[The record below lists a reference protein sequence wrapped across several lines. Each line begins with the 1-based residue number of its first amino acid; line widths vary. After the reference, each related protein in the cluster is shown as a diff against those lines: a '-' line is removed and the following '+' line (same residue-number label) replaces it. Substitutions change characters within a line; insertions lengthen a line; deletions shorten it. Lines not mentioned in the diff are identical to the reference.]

1 MTFNFIPEKPLSTT
15 ISGNSDEK
23 TLCQQMKTLCQQMK
37 TTFIFDTENN
47 EFDISSIKFELV
59 NSNVPITVLYNHL
72 DEITIHLNDLEYQI
86 KYPLTLKTDTPFAF
100 VKMKFKGVIKLEIVF
115 KDKEFKLYRDMK
127 ITLQKMKLEE
137 TTLENENEIE
147 EIKHFKQ
154 FRLSLYPFN
163 LQSILELPISDKKR
177 LITIVKSDDYVNITT
192 FTNSNPIPN
201 FNKEGD
207 YCEILPFS
215 NYLIITD
222 TYSYNPGMKQKYI
235 YFNVEY

>member
-1 MTFNFIPEKPLSTT
+1 MTFNFIPDKPITC
-15 ISGNSDEK
+15 DCFE
-23 TLCQQMKTLCQQMK
+23 K
-37 TTFIFDTENN
+37 TTFIFDTEDN

-72 DEITIHLNDLEYQI
+72 SEITLHLKELEYQI
-86 KYPLTLKTDTPFAF
+86 KYPLTLKTDMPFAF
-100 VKMKFKGVIKLEIVF
+100 VKMKFKGVIKIDVVF

-127 ITLQKMKLEE
+127 ITLLKMKIALINEE
-137 TTLENENEIE
+137 N
-147 EIKHFKQ
+147 KHFKQ

-163 LQSILELPISDKKR
+163 FQSILELPISDKQRK
-177 LITIVKSDDYVNITT
+177 ITIVKSDDYVNITT

-207 YCEILPFS
+207 CYEISPTT